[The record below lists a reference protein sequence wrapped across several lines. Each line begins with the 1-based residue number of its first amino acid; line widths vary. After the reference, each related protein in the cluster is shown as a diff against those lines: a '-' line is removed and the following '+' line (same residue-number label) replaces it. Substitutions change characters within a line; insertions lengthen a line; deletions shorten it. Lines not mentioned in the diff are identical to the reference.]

1 LADHIHLLIVCD
13 LQDAF
18 HGRPGTRASSRLL
31 GPGVRLTLGPGSP
44 TLWINSHFVA
54 AANLAAICDDQNQRV
69 LCHCLP
75 MTSQVDDKPSAGA
88 PQLDVEAQTPASP
101 LSAGLKPRHIT
112 MISIA
117 GVIGAG
123 LFIGSAT
130 AIKIAGPAV
139 LVAYAMA
146 GLLVVLVMRM
156 LGEMATAQPDTG
168 SFSTYADRALG
179 RWAGFSIGWLYWW
192 FWVIV
197 IPVEATAGATIMHE
211 TWAASVPQWV
221 FALAITALLMG
232 TNLLSV
238 ANYGEFEFWFAL
250 VKVIAIIAFIVVGAL
265 AIFGLLPGSHVSGL
279 SRLTSNGGFMPNGF
293 GAVIAAMLTTM
304 FTFMGTEIVTIAAA
318 ESPNPEAGIRKAVN
332 SVIWRISLFY
342 LGSIFIVVSLVA
354 WNAKN
359 LTVRGSYQSVLDLIG
374 LGRFSALLA
383 LVILTAVASCLNSAL
398 YTASRMAYS
407 LSARGDAPAS
417 WSRVT
422 SRGVPS
428 TAIIASTAVGFLG
441 VVGNYVLP
449 GQIFGYLLA
458 TSGAIALFVY
468 LVIALS
474 QLRMRRELDD
484 AGVKPAVR
492 MWAFPA
498 LTWLTIGFISCVL
511 VVMAIVPGQRLE
523 LWFSLALAAMIIAIG
538 VVKQKQTS
546 KIK

>member
-1 LADHIHLLIVCD
+1 
-13 LQDAF
+13 
-18 HGRPGTRASSRLL
+18 
-31 GPGVRLTLGPGSP
+31 
-44 TLWINSHFVA
+44 
-54 AANLAAICDDQNQRV
+54 
-69 LCHCLP
+69 
-75 MTSQVDDKPSAGA
+75 MTSQLDDKPRAAGQPDLESQA
-88 PQLDVEAQTPASP
+88 PASP

-139 LVAYAMA
+139 LIAYAMA

-197 IPVEATAGATIMHE
+197 IPVEATAGAAILHG
-211 TWAASVPQWV
+211 WVGSVPQWA
-221 FALAITALLMG
+221 FALAITAFLMG
-232 TNLLSV
+232 TNLFSV

-250 VKVIAIIAFIVVGAL
+250 IKVVAIVAFIGVGLL
-265 AIFGLLPGSHVSGL
+265 AIFGLLPGSQVSGL
-279 SRLTSNGGFMPNGF
+279 SHLTSNGGFMPNGF

-318 ESPNPEAGIRKAVN
+318 ESPDPEMGIRKAVN

-354 WNAKN
+354 WNSGN
-359 LTVRGSYQSVLDLIG
+359 LTERGSYQSVLDQIG
-374 LGRFSALLA
+374 LGSFSTLLE

-417 WSRVT
+417 WSRTT
-422 SRGVPS
+422 SRGVPAW
-428 TAIIASTAVGFLG
+428 AIIASSAVGFLG
-441 VVGNYVLP
+441 VIGNYLLP
-449 GQIFGYLLA
+449 EAIFGYLLA

-468 LVIALS
+468 LVIAMS
-474 QLRMRRELDD
+474 QLRMRRELDA
-484 AGVKPAVR
+484 AGVRPAVR
-492 MWAFPA
+492 MWAFPG
-498 LTWLTIGFISCVL
+498 LTWLTIGFIAAVL
-511 VVMAIVPGQRLE
+511 VIMAIRPGLRLE
-523 LWFSLALAAMIIAIG
+523 LWLTIALAAVIVAIG
-538 VVKQKQTS
+538 VVKHRDRSPAEDLVATKQ
-546 KIK
+546 

>member
-1 LADHIHLLIVCD
+1 
-13 LQDAF
+13 
-18 HGRPGTRASSRLL
+18 
-31 GPGVRLTLGPGSP
+31 
-44 TLWINSHFVA
+44 
-54 AANLAAICDDQNQRV
+54 
-69 LCHCLP
+69 
-75 MTSQVDDKPSAGA
+75 MTSHVDEKPQGVTSL
-88 PQLDVEAQTPASP
+88 LDIEAETPASP

-123 LFIGSAT
+123 LFIGSST

-139 LVAYAMA
+139 LVSYAMA

-179 RWAGFSIGWLYWW
+179 RWAGFSIGWMYWW

-197 IPVEATAGATIMHE
+197 IPVEATAGATILHG
-211 TWAASVPQWV
+211 WAGSVPQWV

-232 TNLLSV
+232 TNLFSV

-250 VKVIAIIAFIVVGAL
+250 IKVVAIVAFIAVGAL
-265 AIFGLLPGSHVSGL
+265 AIFGFLPGSHVSGL
-279 SRLTSNGGFMPNGF
+279 SRLTGNGGFMPNGF

-318 ESPNPEAGIRKAVN
+318 ESPDPERGIRKAVN

-354 WNAKN
+354 WNANN
-359 LTVRGSYQSVLDLIG
+359 LTVRGSYQSVLDQIG
-374 LGRFSALLA
+374 LGRFSTLLE

-422 SRGVPS
+422 NRGVPLA
-428 TAIIASTAVGFLG
+428 AIMASTAVGFLG
-441 VVGNYVLP
+441 VVGKYVLP

-474 QLRMRRELDD
+474 QLRMRRELDV

-492 MWAFPA
+492 MWAFPV
-498 LTWLTIGFISCVL
+498 LTWLTIGFIAVVL
-511 VVMAIVPGQRLE
+511 VMMAILPGQRLE
-523 LWFSLALAAMIIAIG
+523 LWFSIALAAVTVAIG
-538 VVKQKQTS
+538 VRRHKGRS
-546 KIK
+546 PLMIRRH

>member
-1 LADHIHLLIVCD
+1 
-13 LQDAF
+13 
-18 HGRPGTRASSRLL
+18 
-31 GPGVRLTLGPGSP
+31 
-44 TLWINSHFVA
+44 
-54 AANLAAICDDQNQRV
+54 
-69 LCHCLP
+69 
-75 MTSQVDDKPSAGA
+75 MTSHVDSETETET
-88 PQLDVEAQTPASP
+88 EAATSSPKSETQAPASH
-101 LSAGLKPRHIT
+101 LNTGLKPRHIT

-123 LFIGSAT
+123 LFIGSST
-130 AIKIAGPAV
+130 AISTAGPAV
-139 LVAYAMA
+139 LIAYAMA

-156 LGEMATAQPDTG
+156 LGEMATAHPDTG

-197 IPVEATAGATIMHE
+197 IPVEATAGATIMHG
-211 TWAASVPQWV
+211 WAGSVPQWV
-221 FALAITALLMG
+221 FALLITAVLMG
-232 TNLLSV
+232 TNLFSV

-250 VKVIAIIAFIVVGAL
+250 VKVVAIVAFIVVGGL
-265 AIFGLLPGSHVSGL
+265 AIFGVLPGSHVSGISHL
-279 SRLTSNGGFMPNGF
+279 WSSGGFMPHGF

-318 ESPNPEAGIRKAVN
+318 ESPNPEMGIRKAVN

-354 WNAKN
+354 WNAKG
-359 LTVRGSYQSVLDLIG
+359 LTETGSYQFVLNEIG
-374 LGRFSALLA
+374 LERFTTVLE

-407 LSARGDAPAS
+407 LSVRGDAPAS
-417 WSRVT
+417 WSRTT

-428 TAIIASTAVGFLG
+428 RAIIASSAIGFLG
-441 VVGNYVLP
+441 VIGNYVLP

-474 QLRMRRELDD
+474 QLRIRKELDA
-484 AGVKPAVR
+484 AGVRPLVR

-498 LTWLTIGFISCVL
+498 LTWLTIAFIVAVL
-511 VVMAIVPGQRLE
+511 AIMAIRPGLRLE
-523 LWFSLALAAMIIAIG
+523 LWLSLALAAVIVAVG
-538 VVKQKQTS
+538 VVLSKRKHGPENTNGTGSENQSLQTTG
-546 KIK
+546 

>member
-1 LADHIHLLIVCD
+1 
-13 LQDAF
+13 
-18 HGRPGTRASSRLL
+18 
-31 GPGVRLTLGPGSP
+31 
-44 TLWINSHFVA
+44 
-54 AANLAAICDDQNQRV
+54 
-69 LCHCLP
+69 
-75 MTSQVDDKPSAGA
+75 MTSQ
-88 PQLDVEAQTPASP
+88 LDNQTQATASP
-101 LSAGLKPRHIT
+101 LDTDKQAPPSHLSAGLKPRHIS

-123 LFIGSAT
+123 LFVGSAN
-130 AIKIAGPAV
+130 AIAIAGPAV
-139 LVAYAMA
+139 IIAYAMA
-146 GLLVVLVMRM
+146 GMLVVLVMRM

-197 IPVEATAGATIMHE
+197 IPVEATAGAFIMHG
-211 TWAASVPQWV
+211 WIPAVDQWI
-221 FALAITALLMG
+221 FALVITALLMG
-232 TNLLSV
+232 TNLFSV

-250 VKVIAIIAFIVVGAL
+250 VKVVAIVAFIVVGTL
-265 AIFGLLPGSHVSGL
+265 AIFGLLPGSNVSGIGHL
-279 SRLTSNGGFMPNGF
+279 VSEGGFMPNGF

-318 ESPNPEAGIRKAVN
+318 ESPNPEMGIRKPVN

-354 WNAKN
+354 WNSKG
-359 LTVRGSYQSVLDLIG
+359 LTEAGSYQSVLDQIG
-374 LGRFSALLA
+374 LGRFSTLLE

-417 WSRVT
+417 WSRTT

-428 TAIIASTAVGFLG
+428 RAIMASTAVGFLG
-441 VVGNYVLP
+441 VIGNYVLP
-449 GQIFGYLLA
+449 GEIFGYLLA

-474 QLRMRRELDD
+474 QLRMRRELDA
-484 AGVKPAVR
+484 AGVRPAVR
-492 MWAFPA
+492 MWAFPT
-498 LTWLTIGFISCVL
+498 LTWLTIAFIAAVL
-511 VVMAIVPGQRLE
+511 VIMAIRPGLRLE
-523 LWFSLALAAMIIAIG
+523 LWLSLALGAVTVGIG
-538 VVKQKQTS
+538 VKKHGVSKHSVSKHEDKTPQTTS
-546 KIK
+546 

>member
-1 LADHIHLLIVCD
+1 
-13 LQDAF
+13 
-18 HGRPGTRASSRLL
+18 
-31 GPGVRLTLGPGSP
+31 
-44 TLWINSHFVA
+44 
-54 AANLAAICDDQNQRV
+54 
-69 LCHCLP
+69 
-75 MTSQVDDKPSAGA
+75 MTSQVDDKPQTGSTRLA
-88 PQLDVEAQTPASP
+88 VETETPSSP
-101 LSAGLKPRHIT
+101 LSTGLKPRHIT

-130 AIKIAGPAV
+130 AIKLAGPAV

-197 IPVEATAGATIMHE
+197 IPVEATAGAAIMHG
-211 TWAASVPQWV
+211 WAGAVPQWV

-232 TNLLSV
+232 TNLFSV

-250 VKVIAIIAFIVVGAL
+250 VKVVAIVAFIVVGAL

-279 SRLTSNGGFMPNGF
+279 SRLTSQGGFMPNGF

-318 ESPNPEAGIRKAVN
+318 ESPNPAMGIRKAVN

-359 LTVRGSYQSVLDLIG
+359 LTTTGSYQSVLNQIG
-374 LGRFSALLA
+374 LGSFKTVLE

-428 TAIIASTAVGFLG
+428 AAIIASTAVGFLG

-449 GQIFGYLLA
+449 GEIFGYLLA

-474 QLRMRRELDD
+474 QLRMRRELDA

-492 MWAFPA
+492 MWGFPV
-498 LTWLTIGFISCVL
+498 LTWLTIAFIAVVL
-511 VVMAIVPGQRLE
+511 VMMAILPGQRLE
-523 LWFSLALAAMIIAIG
+523 LWFSIALAAVIVAIG
-538 VVKQKQTS
+538 VARHRKVSADDQVALPAAR
-546 KIK
+546 

>member
-1 LADHIHLLIVCD
+1 
-13 LQDAF
+13 
-18 HGRPGTRASSRLL
+18 
-31 GPGVRLTLGPGSP
+31 
-44 TLWINSHFVA
+44 
-54 AANLAAICDDQNQRV
+54 
-69 LCHCLP
+69 
-75 MTSQVDDKPSAGA
+75 MTSQVDDEPLAATSLLDLETQAPS
-88 PQLDVEAQTPASP
+88 SP
-101 LSAGLKPRHIT
+101 LSPGLKPRHIT

-130 AIKIAGPAV
+130 AIKVAGPAV
-139 LVAYAMA
+139 LVSYAMA

-197 IPVEATAGATIMHE
+197 IPVEATAGATILHG
-211 TWAASVPQWV
+211 WAGAVPQWV

-232 TNLLSV
+232 TNLFSV

-250 VKVIAIIAFIVVGAL
+250 IKVVAIVAFIVVGAL
-265 AIFGLLPGSHVSGL
+265 AIFGLLPGAHVSGL
-279 SRLTSNGGFMPNGF
+279 SRLTSDGGFMPNGF
-293 GAVIAAMLTTM
+293 GAVIAAMLVTM

-318 ESPNPEAGIRKAVN
+318 ESPNPEMGIRKAVN

-354 WNAKN
+354 WNADN
-359 LTVRGSYQSVLDLIG
+359 LTARGSYQSVLDQIG
-374 LGRFSALLA
+374 LGRFSMLLE

-417 WSRVT
+417 WSRTT
-422 SRGVPS
+422 SHGVPAV
-428 TAIIASTAVGFLG
+428 AIIASTAVGFLG
-441 VVGNYVLP
+441 VVGNYLLP

-474 QLRMRRELDD
+474 QLRMRRELDA

-492 MWAFPA
+492 MWAFPV
-498 LTWLTIGFISCVL
+498 LTWLTIAFIAVVL
-511 VVMAIVPGQRLE
+511 VMMAILPGQRLE
-523 LWFSLALAAMIIAIG
+523 LWFSLALAGVIVAIG
-538 VVKQKQTS
+538 VTRHKGRS
-546 KIK
+546 PLMIR

>member
-1 LADHIHLLIVCD
+1 
-13 LQDAF
+13 
-18 HGRPGTRASSRLL
+18 
-31 GPGVRLTLGPGSP
+31 
-44 TLWINSHFVA
+44 
-54 AANLAAICDDQNQRV
+54 
-69 LCHCLP
+69 
-75 MTSQVDDKPSAGA
+75 MTSHIDDRPRAVASQIETQA
-88 PQLDVEAQTPASP
+88 PASP

-139 LVAYAMA
+139 LVSYAMA
-146 GLLVVLVMRM
+146 GLLVVVVMRM

-197 IPVEATAGATIMHE
+197 IPVEATAGATIMHS
-211 TWAASVPQWV
+211 WAGAVPQWV

-232 TNLLSV
+232 TNLFSV

-250 VKVIAIIAFIVVGAL
+250 IKVVAIVAFIVVGIL
-265 AIFGLLPGSHVSGL
+265 AIAGLLPGSHVSGL
-279 SRLTSNGGFMPNGF
+279 SRLTVNGGFMPNGF
-293 GAVIAAMLTTM
+293 GAVIAAMLVTI
-304 FTFMGTEIVTIAAA
+304 FSFMGTEIVTIAAA
-318 ESPNPEAGIRKAVN
+318 ESPDPARGIRKAVN

-359 LTVRGSYQSVLDLIG
+359 LTVRGSYQSVLDQIG
-374 LGRFSALLA
+374 FGRFSTLLE

-417 WSRVT
+417 WSRTT
-422 SRGVPS
+422 SRGVPA
-428 TAIIASTAVGFLG
+428 TAIVASTAVGFLG
-441 VVGNYVLP
+441 VIGNYLLP

-474 QLRMRRELDD
+474 QLSMRRELDA
-484 AGVKPAVR
+484 AGVQPAVR

-498 LTWLTIGFISCVL
+498 LTWLTIAFIAVVL
-511 VVMAIVPGQRLE
+511 VIMAILPGQRLE
-523 LWFSLALAAMIIAIG
+523 LWFSLALAAVIVAIG
-538 VVKQKQTS
+538 VTKHKGRS
-546 KIK
+546 PLLIR